1 MIEHFFEVSPYIQEQ
16 AERAL
21 ERCSGAFARIEEI
34 SEYNAAKVLAAF
46 GHQHVSES
54 HFAGST
60 GYGYGDRGRETLDA
74 VVAEIFGAEDALI
87 RHNFVSGTHAITTAL
102 FGVLRP
108 GDRIVSLTGLPY
120 DTLQPVLGIVE
131 GGSGSL
137 REFGVI
143 YEQLDLLADS
153 SPDYDGIAQAVSGVR

>member
-60 GYGYGDRGRETLDA
+60 GTTLYQA
-74 VVAEIFGAEDALI
+74 PMQSPPHYLGCSVRV
-87 RHNFVSGTHAITTAL
+87 
-102 FGVLRP
+102 
-108 GDRIVSLTGLPY
+108 TG
-120 DTLQPVLGIVE
+120 
-131 GGSGSL
+131 
-137 REFGVI
+137 
-143 YEQLDLLADS
+143 S
-153 SPDYDGIAQAVSGVR
+153 SR